1 MITWIFRMARWGCR
15 HEWLH
20 VRTPLMWR
28 LECLHCGATTAGMP
42 VVAVDSSAGSPVQ
55 VAV

>member
-1 MITWIFRMARWGCR
+1 MSIWISRLARWGCR

-20 VRTPLMWR
+20 QRTPLIWR

-42 VVAVDSSAGSPVQ
+42 VVTQAPEVRLSDK
-55 VAV
+55 